1 MGLFERYDSITD
13 INKRNQVIKITMTI
27 TTSAFHNTRLHA
39 LFQNLSL
46 SLFDIIYL
54 PAFASAAVL
63 LGGTYT
69 KMQLANADFLASAGT
84 MPSAW

>member
-1 MGLFERYDSITD
+1 MVLFERYDSKED

-39 LFQNLSL
+39 LSL

-69 KMQLANADFLASAGT
+69 KMQLAKADFLASAGT